1 MTERSDDQEQ
11 FERLYRATYPAVTAY
26 CRRRISASEVDD
38 AVTDIYLVAWQKRDK
53 FFTAEWPLAWLYA
66 IGFRIVSQRHRT
78 NKYRRL
84 LHGRLEREQHLQTE
98 TPETVFVINEEAA
111 SAFAVL
117 EGLGTKDR
125 ELLYL
130 WVFEDLSYDEIA
142 SMSGSSRASVRSSI
156 YRVRQRLRELRD
168 RQERGER

>member
-1 MTERSDDQEQ
+1 M
-11 FERLYRATYPAVTAY
+11 
-26 CRRRISASEVDD
+26 
-38 AVTDIYLVAWQKRDK
+38 
-53 FFTAEWPLAWLYA
+53 
-66 IGFRIVSQRHRT
+66 
-78 NKYRRL
+78 
-84 LHGRLEREQHLQTE
+84 
-98 TPETVFVINEEAA
+98 VFVINEEAA

-142 SMSGSSRASVRSSI
+142 SMSGTSRASVRSSI